1 MEKDMK
7 INTRKRKFTLASVVL
22 LAAVSN
28 MIVSQSVVEAVT
40 TSIKNQLSNGEV
52 VIYAQQAG
60 PSSAAATG
68 NAIGNNDGTQQA
80 AGESSTSTATNNLTM
95 SNVQFSATK
104 ITPTGAASAMLTVQ
118 VMLYLQPLQP
128 MFQQEKFRKPIQMV

>member
-1 MEKDMK
+1 M
-7 INTRKRKFTLASVVL
+7 L

-128 MFQQEKFRKPIQMV
+128 MFQQEKFRKQIQMV

>member
-118 VMLYLQPLQP
+118 VMLYFQPLQP

>member
-1 MEKDMK
+1 M
-7 INTRKRKFTLASVVL
+7 VL

>member
-1 MEKDMK
+1 MK

-68 NAIGNNDGTQQA
+68 NAIGNNDGTKQA